1 MFVNP
6 FSAGISLLSLFVN
19 SFFESTSGFT
29 TTGVSMIAHPE
40 DLPQS
45 FAFYRSYTH
54 WVGGLSLIYLIMAI
68 FYPEKRLRAMKGI
81 LGAGEKEEGMLNYKQ
96 LIVTIVVIFT
106 VYTAALF
113 LMLLLL
119 GLQNPIYDIALI
131 FSAITSGGFIPDS
144 QILSLDQNVPYLMTL
159 MAAMI
164 ISALPFAFHYS
175 IFSGR
180 MRAKNVGVEVMF
192 YAGLLVFSAFAFAVM
207 SGLDI
212 VSASFHT
219 VSASTNTGFQFV
231 NVASLTV
238 PSKIFLMVIMLI
250 GGTAF
255 SLSGGIK
262 VGRVL
267 FLVQKMDK
275 WRKYEI
281 DTPASVSSVFG
292 RTVSY
297 EYAIDYKL
305 TKQSAKLFKEAII
318 VVLLFPTIAVIGGV
332 IIAQLNNTEML
343 DSIFASTSALTN
355 TGISVGLITVES
367 DLISKVILVA
377 NMIVGRFEIITV
389 LFIFVASLRKI

>member
-1 MFVNP
+1 
-6 FSAGISLLSLFVN
+6 
-19 SFFESTSGFT
+19 
-29 TTGVSMIAHPE
+29 MIAHPE

-45 FAFYRSYTH
+45 FTFYRSYTQ

-68 FYPEKRLRAMKGI
+68 FYPEKRLRAMRGI
-81 LGAGEKEEGMLNYKQ
+81 LGAGEKEGMLNYKQ

-106 VYTAALF
+106 VYTVVLF

-144 QILSLDQNVPYLMTL
+144 QILSLDSVPYLMTL
-159 MAAMI
+159 MTAMI

-180 MRAKNVGVEVMF
+180 MRAKNVGVEVIF

-207 SGLDI
+207 SGLDM
-212 VSASFHT
+212 VSAAFHT

-255 SLSGGIK
+255 SVSGGIK

-267 FLVQKMDK
+267 FLAQKMNK
-275 WRKYEI
+275 RRKYEI
-281 DTPASVSSVFG
+281 ETPASISSVFG

-297 EYAIDYKL
+297 EHAIDYKSP
-305 TKQSAKLFKEAII
+305 KQSEKLFREAII
-318 VVLLFPTIAVIGGV
+318 VILLFPTIAVIGGV
-332 IIAQLNNTEML
+332 IIAQLNNIDIL

-355 TGISVGLITVES
+355 TGISVGLVTMES

-389 LFIFVASLRKI
+389 LFIFVASLRRI